1 MSSVVAGNSVY
12 SNTGRRGASS
22 GNNQKIEKF
31 FIRLIIL
38 LITIIIFEIVFHFYI
53 APSLFIKKIEI
64 ISGPE
69 LGLSESDVLTI
80 TGLDTKM
87 NYFEVRNADI
97 AGRLLAIPAV
107 RNVAVKKV
115 FPSTLILTITA
126 RNPVGVFLVNSGSA
140 TIPMAVD
147 SDGILFPLQ
156 KNNSSFIDYPVISG
170 VYAPDIKNGARLPL
184 SLCSFM
190 KDLDMVRNAA
200 PQLSGLISEVK
211 FVKKEGLDYEVVI
224 YPVNSKVRVRIG
236 NELDVKLLKY
246 MVMILDVISMQ
257 SGMDNLEEIDL
268 RTGEA
273 VYRIRGE

>member
-12 SNTGRRGASS
+12 GNTGRPGSS
-22 GNNQKIEKF
+22 SRNNQKIEKF

-38 LITIIIFEIVFHFYI
+38 LLAVIILEVAFHFYI
-53 APSLFIKKIEI
+53 APSLYIKKIEI

-69 LGLSESDVLTI
+69 LGLSETDVLAL
-80 TGLDTKM
+80 TGLDTRM
-87 NYFEVRNADI
+87 NYFEVRTADI
-97 AGRLLAIPAV
+97 AGRLLSIPAV
-107 RNVAVKKV
+107 RNVGVKKV
-115 FPSTLILTITA
+115 FPSTLVLTITA
-126 RNPVGVFLVNSGSA
+126 RNPVGIFLVNSGA
-140 TIPMAVD
+140 GTIPMAVD
-147 SDGILFPLQ
+147 SDGVLFPLEG
-156 KNNSSFIDYPVISG
+156 NSSSSMDYPVISG
-170 VYAPDIKNGARLPL
+170 VYAPNIKNGARLPL

-200 PQLSGLISEVK
+200 PELSGLISEVK
-211 FVKKEGLDYEVVI
+211 FVKKEGLDYEVVL

-236 NELDVKLLKY
+236 NELDVKLLRY